1 MVRNLQCSYLF
12 CFILFSIFFLGCSGE
27 SMSDE
32 WADVFIK
39 KYTQALQK
47 QDTVLYES
55 LIVSQIEVD
64 SLIREL
70 LFKVPNCI
78 TDVEK
83 NITVDKLIKQF
94 YQFKDYKSNISHID
108 INNIYAINGCGN
120 VKGFKINI
128 KCECIDKMIR
138 YRTLTFI
145 TINGINKLMFD
156 IEKN

>member
-32 WADVFIK
+32 WADTFIK

-94 YQFKDYKSNISHID
+94 
-108 INNIYAINGCGN
+108 
-120 VKGFKINI
+120 
-128 KCECIDKMIR
+128 
-138 YRTLTFI
+138 
-145 TINGINKLMFD
+145 
-156 IEKN
+156 